1 MSRISRSEVESIAQL
16 ARLSLSRAEA
26 EAMTRDLDRILDYA
40 AALGEL
46 DTAGI
51 EPTAHTIPLLTPTR
65 EDRSVPGMDPELAL
79 SNAPEREGT
88 AFLVPKVIDPEDEQ

>member
-1 MSRISRSEVESIAQL
+1 MSRISRSEVESIAHL
-16 ARLSLSRAEA
+16 ARLSLSQAEA

-46 DTAGI
+46 DTEGI
-51 EPTAHTIPLLTPTR
+51 EPTAHATALPTPVR
-65 EDRSVPGMDPELAL
+65 EDRAVPGMDPELAL
-79 SNAPEREGT
+79 FNAPEREGT